1 MHFASADQLATWFQH
16 NWTIGP
22 KWIDWREPLEFT
34 KLNSEKWS
42 RKPEKKNPS
51 KSRKIENISLQERL
65 ADLQEVQ
72 MKALEEAQKRKQDF
86 MKTMLEE
93 QRQMDAAE
101 REKNRQFL
109 LQLGNLF
116 AQK

>member
-1 MHFASADQLATWFQH
+1 M
-16 NWTIGP
+16 
-22 KWIDWREPLEFT
+22 
-34 KLNSEKWS
+34 
-42 RKPEKKNPS
+42 
-51 KSRKIENISLQERL
+51 QERVV
-65 ADLQEVQ
+65 DLQEVQ
-72 MKALEEAQKRKQDF
+72 MKALEEAQNRQLGF

-101 REKNRQFL
+101 REKGRQFL

>member
-1 MHFASADQLATWFQH
+1 MKNNEI
-16 NWTIGP
+16 NWS
-22 KWIDWREPLEFT
+22 REPLEIA
-34 KLNSEKWS
+34 KKNSEKRS
-42 RKPEKKNPS
+42 QTPEKKNPS
-51 KSRKIENISLQERL
+51 KSKESENISLQERVV
-65 ADLQEVQ
+65 DLQEVQ
-72 MKALEEAQKRKQDF
+72 MKALEEAQNRQLGF

-101 REKNRQFL
+101 REKGRQFL

>member
-1 MHFASADQLATWFQH
+1 MNWMERTPWIHQAKFGKVKSKTWE
-16 NWTIGP
+16 
-22 KWIDWREPLEFT
+22 K
-34 KLNSEKWS
+34 NS
-42 RKPEKKNPS
+42 S

-65 ADLQEVQ
+65 VDLQEVQ

-93 QRQMDAAE
+93 QRQMNADE

-109 LQLGNLF
+109 LLLGNLF